1 MPPVIL
7 LDFTGELDGPSDV
20 PAVQLELGVEVLLSG
35 DGGGVVWAGTLG
47 HVTLAERRKSC
58 EQRLK
63 KGAVGVGVHA
73 TLRLLPRCEWCVVQ
87 QCLRRT
93 AEVSWSLRG
102 NNVVISTTCSLLIL
116 LFSKPNNKS
125 GLVEIIQNTATSF
138 WNTELPL
145 IFNLSWSDRC
155 SDLDRVTSST
165 LVALYN

>member
-1 MPPVIL
+1 MPHVIL
-7 LDFTGELDGPSDV
+7 LYFTGELDGPSDV

-58 EQRLK
+58 ERRLM

-102 NNVVISTTCSLLIL
+102 NNVVILTTTCSLLS
-116 LFSKPNNKS
+116 LFCSRNRITRADLWKS
-125 GLVEIIQNTATSF
+125 SEISPPASGIQNY
-138 WNTELPL
+138 L
-145 IFNLSWSDRC
+145 
-155 SDLDRVTSST
+155 
-165 LVALYN
+165 